1 MRYVRLTS
9 TLQKIEQINNFAE
22 FVTDGI
28 AYLKER
34 NAATRREKEEGI
46 FNPNALDVWGN
57 PQSEDVKVELPVGV
71 VEQMKDILL
80 DVQAIQRRLKTG
92 LSSGALYSTDKED
105 YVDKGP
111 LADYEE

>member
-1 MRYVRLTS
+1 MRYVRLTGA
-9 TLQKIEQINNFAE
+9 LQKVEQVENFAD

-28 AYLKER
+28 DYLKER
-34 NAATRREKEEGI
+34 NSPARRQEEKD
-46 FNPNALDVWGN
+46 NPNALDVWGN
-57 PQSEDVKVELPVGV
+57 LQRDEVNVKLPVGV

-111 LADYEE
+111 LADYQE

>member
-1 MRYVRLTS
+1 MQS
-9 TLQKIEQINNFAE
+9 FAE
-22 FVTDGI
+22 FVADGI

-34 NAATRREKEEGI
+34 NSPARLQEEQD
-46 FNPNALDVWGN
+46 NPNPSALNVWGELQRDEVN
-57 PQSEDVKVELPVGV
+57 VKLPVGV

-92 LSSGALYSTDKED
+92 LSGGELYSTNKED

-111 LADYEE
+111 LADYHDVE